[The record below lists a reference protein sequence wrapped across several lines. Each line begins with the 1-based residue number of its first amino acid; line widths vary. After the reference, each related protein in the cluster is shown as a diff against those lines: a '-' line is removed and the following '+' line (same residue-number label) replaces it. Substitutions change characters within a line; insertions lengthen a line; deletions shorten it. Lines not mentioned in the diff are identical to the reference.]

1 MTNTLSSRP
10 TAHSNPV
17 RLLKASLFAALAA
30 YAASFSAASATP
42 TMGAVDVTVFKH
54 PQYGCPAQVELYLS
68 SYATGWPDGD
78 TTSHEVTYMV
88 ERMRTNGSVWKS
100 KPYPGAYKPLT
111 EQNGKQTTELAMFDD
126 GLAVKINMTQGF
138 HNRAKL
144 IVLKPFHWESDWQ
157 DFTLNCI

>member
-30 YAASFSAASATP
+30 YAASFSAASAAP

-68 SYATGWPDGD
+68 SYATGWPDGEAM
-78 TTSHEVTYMV
+78 TPPECVRSI
-88 ERMRTNGSVWKS
+88 GSMAS
-100 KPYPGAYKPLT
+100 P
-111 EQNGKQTTELAMFDD
+111 
-126 GLAVKINMTQGF
+126 
-138 HNRAKL
+138 KL
-144 IVLKPFHWESDWQ
+144 LHS
-157 DFTLNCI
+157 